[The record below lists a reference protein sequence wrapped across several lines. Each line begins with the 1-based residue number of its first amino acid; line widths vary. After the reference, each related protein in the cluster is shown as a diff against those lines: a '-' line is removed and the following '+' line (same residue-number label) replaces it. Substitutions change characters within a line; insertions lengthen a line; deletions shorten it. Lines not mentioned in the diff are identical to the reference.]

1 MLSGHLGQSGA
12 GSPARM
18 GALVALFGAGSA
30 AAAMIQTRRLT
41 KSEATG
47 AIVFY
52 FSCVTGVIGL
62 LILAVAA
69 LWPEGGAYAAIAAG
83 QRFVVPSRLEFA
95 ALASIGLL
103 GGCGQ
108 ILMTHCYRFADA
120 SILAPF
126 DYVSIIWATV
136 LGYLLF
142 SEIPTSSVL
151 IGGGIV
157 MAAGVAVIWRERAI
171 AAPRLAARTSVL
183 RR

>member
-1 MLSGHLGQSGA
+1 
-12 GSPARM
+12 
-18 GALVALFGAGSA
+18 V
-30 AAAMIQTRRLT
+30 
-41 KSEATG
+41 
-47 AIVFY
+47 
-52 FSCVTGVIGL
+52 
-62 LILAVAA
+62 
-69 LWPEGGAYAAIAAG
+69 
-83 QRFVVPSRLEFA
+83 
-95 ALASIGLL
+95 L

-171 AAPRLAARTSVL
+171 AAPRLAARASVL